1 LDIGMSPAQTKPSHG
16 YLVIMPGDI
25 PKQADA
31 GKFMTLTTQT
41 VTKLQRYFEEQVDA
55 IKSSEAFQKLLA
67 MPPLQRWAT
76 VAGLFLL
83 SQLVVFGILYLIFG
97 GVVVIGFLASILAG
111 MATGIGALPALFFK
125 DISKNL
131 FNSMLG
137 GAAGVMLAATAFS
150 LLVPGMDYGNQ
161 IWPGKG
167 IYIVSL
173 GMLAGALFLHFADRQ
188 LPHVHLDS
196 IANVRLNSLNK
207 VWLFI
212 IAITIHNFPE
222 GMSVGVSFGSGDMK
236 NGIVLAVAIAL
247 QNIPEGLAVALPLVG
262 LGYNKWRAVS
272 IAALTGLVEP
282 VGGLLGITMV
292 TLFHPVLSI
301 AMGFAAGA
309 MLFVISEEIIPETHS
324 DGRSRYATFALMI
337 GFIIMMVLDNMLG

>member
-1 LDIGMSPAQTKPSHG
+1 
-16 YLVIMPGDI
+16 
-25 PKQADA
+25 
-31 GKFMTLTTQT
+31 MTLTTQT
-41 VTKLQRYFEEQVDA
+41 VTKLQRYFENQVDA
-55 IKSSEAFQKLLA
+55 IKSSEAFQKLLS

-83 SQLVVFGILYLIFG
+83 SQLVVFGSLYLIFG

-137 GAAGVMLAATAFS
+137 AAAGVMLAATAFS

-161 IWPGKG
+161 VWPGKG

-173 GMLAGALFLHFADRQ
+173 GMLIGALFLHFADRQ

-212 IAITIHNFPE
+212 IAITVHNFPE
-222 GMSVGVSFGSGDMK
+222 GMSVGVSFGSGEMK

-262 LGYNKWRAVS
+262 LGYNKWRAVG
-272 IAALTGLVEP
+272 IATVTGLVEP

-292 TLFHPVLSI
+292 TLFQSILPV

-324 DGRSRYATFALMI
+324 DGRSRFATFSLML
-337 GFIIMMVLDNMLG
+337 GFIIMMVLDNLLG

>member
-1 LDIGMSPAQTKPSHG
+1 LVFG
-16 YLVIMPGDI
+16 YNAWDTFQYKL
-25 PKQADA
+25 KQVN
-31 GKFMTLTTQT
+31 FMTLTTKT
-41 VTKLQRYFEEQVDA
+41 LTRLQRYFESRLSV
-55 IKSSEAFQKLLA
+55 IKSSDNYQKLLGL
-67 MPPLQRWAT
+67 PPLQRWAT
-76 VAGLFLL
+76 VAGMFLL
-83 SQLVVFGILYLIFG
+83 SQLLVFGSLYLIFG
-97 GVVVIGFLASILAG
+97 RVVVIGFFASILAG
-111 MATGIGALPALFFK
+111 LATGVGALPALFFK

-137 GAAGVMLAATAFS
+137 AAAGIMLAATAFS
-150 LLVPGMDYGNQ
+150 LLVPGIVYGNL

-167 IYIVSL
+167 IYIVSA
-173 GMLAGALFLHFADRQ
+173 GMMIGALFLHYADRQ

-222 GMSVGVSFGSGDMK
+222 GMSVGVSFGSGEMK
-236 NGIVLAVAIAL
+236 NGLVLAIAIAL

-262 LGYNKWRAVS
+262 LGYNKWRAVG
-272 IAALTGLVEP
+272 IATLTGLVEP
-282 VGGLLGITMV
+282 IGGLLGITMV
-292 TLFHPVLSI
+292 TVFEPILPI

-337 GFIIMMVLDNMLG
+337 GFIIMMTLDNMLG

>member
-1 LDIGMSPAQTKPSHG
+1 MQVKL
-16 YLVIMPGDI
+16 
-25 PKQADA
+25 
-31 GKFMTLTTQT
+31 MTLTTKT
-41 VTKLQRYFEEQVDA
+41 VTKLQRYFEDQLDA
-55 IKSSEAFQKLLA
+55 IKASDNYQKLLS
-67 MPPLQRWAT
+67 MPPLQRWTTIA
-76 VAGLFLL
+76 VLFLL
-83 SQLVVFGILYLIFG
+83 SQLVVFGSLYLIFG

-137 GAAGVMLAATAFS
+137 AAAGVMLAATAFS

-173 GMLAGALFLHFADRQ
+173 GMLIGALFLHFADRQ

-212 IAITIHNFPE
+212 IAITVHNFPE
-222 GMSVGVSFGSGDMK
+222 GMSVGVSFGSGEMK

-262 LGYNKWRAVS
+262 LGYNKWRAVG
-272 IAALTGLVEP
+272 IATVTGLVEP

-292 TLFHPVLSI
+292 TLFQSILPV

-324 DGRSRYATFALMI
+324 DGRSRFATFSLML
-337 GFIIMMVLDNMLG
+337 GFIIMMVLDNLLG